1 MPTRTLTGT
10 ALINALAAA
19 AYTALIGLLLSHGEA
34 LFGAEDGPLTITAI
48 LLTLVVS
55 TAVMAVLIFGKPVL
69 WYLDGDKQGAVRL
82 LLYTIGFL
90 VVIAATVFTALA
102 VY

>member
-1 MPTRTLTGT
+1 
-10 ALINALAAA
+10 
-19 AYTALIGLLLSHGEA
+19 
-34 LFGAEDGPLTITAI
+34 
-48 LLTLVVS
+48 
-55 TAVMAVLIFGKPVL
+55 MAVLIFGKPVL